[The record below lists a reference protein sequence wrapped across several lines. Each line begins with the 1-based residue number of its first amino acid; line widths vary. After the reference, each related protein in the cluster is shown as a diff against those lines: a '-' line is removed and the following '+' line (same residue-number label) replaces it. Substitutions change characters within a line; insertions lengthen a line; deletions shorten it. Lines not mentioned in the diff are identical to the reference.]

1 MAVGIFRT
9 RYKDLPYQVST
20 TSGSGFDTRN
30 IIVDQDST
38 GVEWESTLLLGENF
52 RLHAA
57 LGYINVDVDDPV
69 AVAPLTP
76 KWTAAISP
84 EFNINLDGGGSVLLR
99 ADWSYRD
106 DMFGEPTPDPA
117 RFTRIDSR
125 SLLNLNVTYQ
135 SADGKWTVGAYG
147 RNVTD
152 ERYDQARLNTGDYV
166 LVMLSNDASEF
177 GLRFTRFFGK

>member
-1 MAVGIFRT
+1 VGVFHT
-9 RYKDLPYQVST
+9 QYSDLPYQVST
-20 TSGSGFDTRN
+20 TSGAGFDTRN

-38 GVEWESTLLLGENF
+38 GVEWESTLLLGDSF
-52 RLHAA
+52 RLHTSA
-57 LGYINVDVDDPV
+57 GYISVDVDDPV

-76 KWTAAISP
+76 EWTASISP
-84 EFNINLDGGGSVLLR
+84 EYSFALASGGNLLLR

-106 DMFGEPTPDPA
+106 QMYGEPTPDPA
-117 RFTRIDSR
+117 RFTSIDSR

-135 SADGKWTVGAYG
+135 SEDGGWTLGAYG

-152 ERYDQARLNTGDYV
+152 ERYDQGRLNTGDYV

-177 GLRFTRFFGK
+177 GLRFTQNFGR